1 VALFF
6 IIETFFGWENA
17 TFMAEETK
25 DAEKTIPKAL
35 IAGSIFVVVLGI
47 LLAFMMLGVIPWHIL
62 AGSSTPVSDL
72 TAILFN
78 SSIAV
83 IVNIGIA
90 LALIGSAAGGLVG
103 GPRLLL
109 GLARDK
115 LFIEQLADVHPKYQ
129 TPYKAIIFQTIV
141 SIIVVIFGFGNY
153 EYLLALLV
161 PIALMMYISII
172 MAVPILR
179 FKKPLHQ
186 RPFKVW
192 FGKVGP
198 IIVSLIYIATIVAW
212 LLTTKNAESMFNLGL
227 SFIFFGIPIFLLLVS
242 YYDPESIKRF
252 NDYFAKFSVFF
263 ENMSFPKE
271 FKKELL
277 GYFKDDFAEK
287 TILDYG
293 AGVGTLTLFL
303 ADMVGPKGKIYAT
316 DLSHNNIDI
325 LIKRANKGGYKNIEI
340 IHDEH
345 QVNRVH
351 PSIKNV
357 DAVFSVGMLGY
368 IQNVNKVLKELYKI
382 LPRNGKICMVEY
394 VDYFWIIPNVKWLS
408 SNEQI
413 EKIFKEAGFSVH
425 VKHKRR
431 LFWNYVI
438 IYGIKTN
445 DGTVLYI

>member
-1 VALFF
+1 
-6 IIETFFGWENA
+6 
-17 TFMAEETK
+17 
-25 DAEKTIPKAL
+25 
-35 IAGSIFVVVLGI
+35 
-47 LLAFMMLGVIPWHIL
+47 
-62 AGSSTPVSDL
+62 
-72 TAILFN
+72 
-78 SSIAV
+78 
-83 IVNIGIA
+83 
-90 LALIGSAAGGLVG
+90 
-103 GPRLLL
+103 
-109 GLARDK
+109 
-115 LFIEQLADVHPKYQ
+115 
-129 TPYKAIIFQTIV
+129 
-141 SIIVVIFGFGNY
+141 
-153 EYLLALLV
+153 
-161 PIALMMYISII
+161 